1 MQNPPGGSY
10 PPGSYPPQQGYQPGG
25 YQTPGGYPPTG
36 PTTGKT
42 KTLGLDYNVAAGLC
56 YIPVC
61 AINLISSILWIA
73 TEPKENKFVRL
84 HAFQSLF
91 LTIFSI
97 VFAIAMSI
105 VLGILGAVAGAAD
118 SGALAAIIGIVSLIV
133 WAVFV
138 IFMLAM
144 VIMGLIK
151 GFGGQYWKMPII
163 GTFAEKFA

>member
-10 PPGSYPPQQGYQPGG
+10 PPPQGGYQPGG
-25 YQTPGGYPPTG
+25 FQQPGGYPPQG
-36 PTTGKT
+36 PMTGKT
-42 KTLGLDYNVAAGLC
+42 QTLGLDYNIAAGLC

-61 AINLISSILWIA
+61 AINLIASILWIV
-73 TEPKENKFVRL
+73 TEPKTNKLVRL

-91 LTIFSI
+91 LGIFSLVVWIGGII
-97 VFAIAMSI
+97 VFA
-105 VLGILGAVAGAAD
+105 VLQMVAGAAD
-118 SGALAAIIGIVSLIV
+118 SGALSAIIGIIWLIFV
-133 WAVFV
+133 VVFAL
-138 IFMLAM
+138 FCLAM